1 MMANS
6 DDIPI
11 DDFVLLQLFK
21 DNLLNPNNNTPTA
34 ASVVSDQLS
43 TDDSEL
49 SELESVISHEAKE
62 YCSPSRVDSNFSF
75 SQSLPKEN
83 RLDDRGDTSKRSA
96 ENFLESQQ
104 QIKNRRLGK
113 DDKLAK
119 EAKLPF
125 TVRTLVGLPM
135 DEFNDLLSKNEL
147 TEGQLNVCRDI
158 RRRGKNKVAAQ
169 NCRQRK
175 LEQIEELQQ
184 QLGRAMERRDKMK
197 HEHNRLYN
205 VYNLEAEKLRHITEC
220 VLKHFNKDVANYSLQ
235 VSGEN
240 VNILPRTEI
249 KEEVD
254 NSLETFHQF
263 LPINVNT
270 FYNNLNH
277 LNNNF
282 NETCN
287 SQVDPSCQS
296 TIPHYDA
303 KNFTHY

>member
-1 MMANS
+1 MMENS

-21 DNLLNPNNNTPTA
+21 DNLLNNTATA

-62 YCSPSRVDSNFSF
+62 YCSQPHAESNLSF
-75 SQSLPKEN
+75 AQSLPKEN
-83 RLDDRGDTSKRSA
+83 RLDDRRDTCKRSA
-96 ENFLESQQ
+96 ENFSENQ
-104 QIKNRRLGK
+104 QIKNRRIGK

-175 LEQIEELQQ
+175 LEQIDELQG
-184 QLGRAMERRDKMK
+184 QLGRAMERRDKLK
-197 HEHNRLYN
+197 HEHSRLYSVLN
-205 VYNLEAEKLRHITEC
+205 SETLKLRHITEC
-220 VLKHFNKDVANYSLQ
+220 VLKHFNKDEANFSIQ

-254 NSLETFHQF
+254 HSLETFHQF
-263 LPINVNT
+263 LPINT

-277 LNNNF
+277 VNNNY
-282 NETCN
+282 NDACN
-287 SQVDPSCQS
+287 PQVVPSCQQS
-296 TIPHYDA
+296 NPHFDA
-303 KNFTHY
+303 KTFTHY